1 MTHIAREYAQALY
14 DLARDEGQSR
24 DILDQMEII
33 QDVLEKEPDFLRL
46 LSVPTLSRK
55 EKTDVLDKVFSN
67 KLNTYLL
74 NFLKILSEKGYAK
87 QIPDCIIAFR
97 DLYDDDH
104 GILRVRATTA
114 VPLTSSQTAR
124 LQQAMEKRTGK
135 TIILTNRIDAG
146 SMGGVRLDW
155 DNLRVDDT
163 VSHRLEMIHK
173 LLDKTEL

>member
-14 DLARDEGQSR
+14 GLARDEGQSR

-87 QIPDCIIAFR
+87 HCLPRFI
-97 DLYDDDH
+97 
-104 GILRVRATTA
+104 
-114 VPLTSSQTAR
+114 
-124 LQQAMEKRTGK
+124 
-135 TIILTNRIDAG
+135 
-146 SMGGVRLDW
+146 
-155 DNLRVDDT
+155 
-163 VSHRLEMIHK
+163 
-173 LLDKTEL
+173 

>member
-1 MTHIAREYAQALY
+1 MTQTARIYGDSLY
-14 DLARDEGQSR
+14 ELAAEESLSETILEEGNAVRQLLK
-24 DILDQMEII
+24 DN
-33 QDVLEKEPDFLRL
+33 PDYLRL
-46 LSVPTLSRK
+46 LAEPSVPKQERLGL
-55 EKTDVLDKVFSN
+55 LDQAFAGSVSG
-67 KLNTYLL
+67 YLL

-114 VPLTSSQTAR
+114 VPLTSSQSAR
-124 LQQAMEKRTGK
+124 LQQVMESRTGK
-135 TIILTNRIDAG
+135 TIILTNKVDAG

-163 VSHRLEMIHK
+163 VSHRLEMVHK